1 MDEQKILLGKTQ
13 GGESLFLLAKMAN
26 RHGLISGATGTGK
39 TVTLQTLAESFSLLG
54 VPVFSA
60 DVKGDLAGIARP
72 GGGNTRIEE
81 RRQLL
86 GLAEVPYSGAP
97 TVLWALR
104 GGGGH
109 PVRTTFSEMGPLLL
123 GRLLELSDAQADV
136 LRLVF
141 KVADSR
147 GWLLLDMKDLLAV
160 LEWMEENESGL
171 RGELGGFTRQTAGA
185 LRRRLLVLGEQGGGD
200 FFGEPALDVRELM
213 RHDLSGRGLVHV
225 LDARDLM
232 LNPHHYATFM
242 LWLMGELF
250 EKLDEVGDPD
260 KPRLVFFF
268 DEAHLLF
275 RDAPPALV
283 RQIEQVVRLIRSKG
297 VGIYFVTQSPA
308 DLPESVLGQLGNR
321 VQHALRAFSAKD
333 QKAIRA
339 AAETFPLNPGLDIE
353 RAILELAVGE
363 ALVSCLDEKG
373 KPQPTQRA
381 WIAPPVSRLGPLSE
395 VERKEQ
401 ISRSPYGAR
410 YDAIVDRESAYEMLK
425 KMAGQSAQETS
436 PPPLPGQA
444 GRGDPFPSRQPTGLP
459 SATTRRPAGRRSDSF
474 AEAMGKSVIRTI
486 GAGLGREILRGI
498 LGGIK
503 GRRR

>member
-1 MDEQKILLGKTQ
+1 MNEQKILLGKTQ

-39 TVTLQTLAESFSLLG
+39 TVTLQTLAESFSRLG

-81 RRQLL
+81 RRHLL

-109 PVRTTFSEMGPLLL
+109 PVRTTVSEMGPLLL

-171 RGELGGFTRQTAGA
+171 RRELGGFTRQTAGA

-213 RHDLSGRGLVHV
+213 RQDLSGRGLVHV

-242 LWLMGELF
+242 LWLMSELF
-250 EKLDEVGDPD
+250 EKLEEVGDPEI
-260 KPRLVFFF
+260 PRLIFFF

-275 RDAPPALV
+275 RDAP
-283 RQIEQVVRLIRSKG
+283 
-297 VGIYFVTQSPA
+297 
-308 DLPESVLGQLGNR
+308 
-321 VQHALRAFSAKD
+321 
-333 QKAIRA
+333 
-339 AAETFPLNPGLDIE
+339 
-353 RAILELAVGE
+353 
-363 ALVSCLDEKG
+363 
-373 KPQPTQRA
+373 
-381 WIAPPVSRLGPLSE
+381 
-395 VERKEQ
+395 
-401 ISRSPYGAR
+401 
-410 YDAIVDRESAYEMLK
+410 
-425 KMAGQSAQETS
+425 
-436 PPPLPGQA
+436 
-444 GRGDPFPSRQPTGLP
+444 
-459 SATTRRPAGRRSDSF
+459 
-474 AEAMGKSVIRTI
+474 
-486 GAGLGREILRGI
+486 
-498 LGGIK
+498 
-503 GRRR
+503 